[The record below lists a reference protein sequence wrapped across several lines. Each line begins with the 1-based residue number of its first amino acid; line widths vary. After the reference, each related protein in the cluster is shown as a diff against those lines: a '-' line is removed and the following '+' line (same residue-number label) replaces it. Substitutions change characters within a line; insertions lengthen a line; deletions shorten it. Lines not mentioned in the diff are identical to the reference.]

1 MVKDLTKGNPLKL
14 ILFFSLPMIVGN
26 LFQQFYNMADS
37 IVVGQFLG
45 VNALAAVGSTGS
57 INFMILGFATG
68 SCSGLCIPIAQAFGA
83 GDMKTMRRYVTNAV
97 YISAAI
103 TVFITAGTMLFTR
116 QILLLM
122 QTPANILE
130 DAYSYIIVVF
140 AGTGALMLY
149 NLLSGILR
157 ALGDSKTPLYFLIIA
172 AALNI
177 ILDIVFVVPLKMGTA
192 GAAYATIIAQAVSG
206 LLCLPYIWKRFPI
219 LHMKKEDWRPGGT
232 LIRRLLI
239 IGLPMGLQFSLTA
252 VGSIVLQTAVNGLGS
267 AAVAAMTAGGKVS
280 LILTQPMES
289 IGLTMAT
296 YCGQNLG
303 AGKIKRIHKGI
314 RASLLITM
322 AYAVLACLAAIFA
335 GGAISRL
342 FLNGDNIGGI
352 LEQVEFFLLVNG
364 LFYPFLVLIF
374 IFRNSLQGLG
384 SSLPAMTAGIFELV
398 GRSVV
403 AFCLVGK
410 YGFPAVCFA
419 NPAAW
424 VAADILLLSLWTI
437 VIRRLNRTY
446 PSLPDDV

>member
-1 MVKDLTKGNPLKL
+1 MVH
-14 ILFFSLPMIVGN
+14 
-26 LFQQFYNMADS
+26 
-37 IVVGQFLG
+37 
-45 VNALAAVGSTGS
+45 
-57 INFMILGFATG
+57 
-68 SCSGLCIPIAQAFGA
+68 
-83 GDMKTMRRYVTNAV
+83 
-97 YISAAI
+97 
-103 TVFITAGTMLFTR
+103 
-116 QILLLM
+116 
-122 QTPANILE
+122 
-130 DAYSYIIVVF
+130 
-140 AGTGALMLY
+140 
-149 NLLSGILR
+149 
-157 ALGDSKTPLYFLIIA
+157 
-172 AALNI
+172 
-177 ILDIVFVVPLKMGTA
+177 
-192 GAAYATIIAQAVSG
+192 
-206 LLCLPYIWKRFPI
+206 W
-219 LHMKKEDWRPGGT
+219 
-232 LIRRLLI
+232 IRRLLI

-352 LEQVEFFLLVNG
+352 LEQVKFFLLVNG

-398 GRSVV
+398 GPQCSRFLPGREVRLPGGLLRKPRCVGGGGYSAPLPLDGRDPTAEPDVSV
-403 AFCLVGK
+403 
-410 YGFPAVCFA
+410 
-419 NPAAW
+419 
-424 VAADILLLSLWTI
+424 SS
-437 VIRRLNRTY
+437 R
-446 PSLPDDV
+446 